1 MLSAL
6 EARERANPIQI
17 NAEVRPEK
25 TIPSE
30 PCNRITSDEYRKEPE
45 LLAVVQPNVC
55 VAEQAASD
63 PAGIN
68 GKCGRRHLR
77 HELRWRS
84 RRRLNASR
92 CTPGNCPG
100 FHPETL
106 VPLVLQVLLARQ
118 VRLVRLGI
126 LEILRRHPVLEK
138 IPYVIA
144 PFNE

>member
-100 FHPETL
+100 
-106 VPLVLQVLLARQ
+106 VPP
-118 VRLVRLGI
+118 GN
-126 LEILRRHPVLEK
+126 PG
-138 IPYVIA
+138 PPGPPGPPGTPGPPGPPGNPGNPPPA
-144 PFNE
+144 PGVGKNPICDRSFQ